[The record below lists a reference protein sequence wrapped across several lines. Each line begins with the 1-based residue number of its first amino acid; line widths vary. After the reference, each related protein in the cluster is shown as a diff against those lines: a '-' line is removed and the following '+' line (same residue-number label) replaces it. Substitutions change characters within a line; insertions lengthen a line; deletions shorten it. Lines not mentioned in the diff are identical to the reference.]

1 MQTLTEIQKD
11 LEQFASVPVYHPAYK
26 FLNSSLDKGIR
37 SAFTAD
43 CISLKEYN
51 DLRTQYLKILAGSK
65 ELEVVDVLT
74 AFDAYCNGKPF
85 IVSTLNIDRILEL
98 RTALGWFVSTV
109 DSDNLELIKDQ
120 SIVISSLQQLLTTC
134 AECVQK
140 NSGEFYKWQELCLS
154 NLLHAYTHENLRD
167 SVIGLFSQF
176 LTWCEDYLERHKD
189 YYFEV
194 SSEKYI
200 SIYKRKHPGL
210 KSGPI
215 YIGPDRVNNPNLK
228 VDYYTMLCF
237 YKALRKEFVEGVDS
251 PLEDSLTLLSD
262 VKFTAK
268 TRALVEIKISKQLHA
283 CRPENLTYFQ
293 CIKNSLFRELYA
305 IDFFSDEVLLKASIY
320 AKRFLETFN
329 KDGLVSYLTTYATLQ
344 TKDVSI
350 LESKNQ
356 IFNQLVTEGLKK
368 LLHSGV
374 LTEQEFETNLQKL
387 RKEC

>member
-1 MQTLTEIQKD
+1 MYTLTEIQKD
-11 LEQFASVPVYHPAYK
+11 LEHFASVPVYHPAYK

-37 SAFTAD
+37 HAFTAD

-65 ELEVVDVLT
+65 ELEIVDLLA
-74 AFDAYCNGKPF
+74 AFDAYCAGKPF
-85 IVSTLNIDRILEL
+85 IVSELNIDRILEL
-98 RTALGWFVSTV
+98 RVALEWFVSMVT
-109 DSDNLELIKDQ
+109 SENLELVKDQ
-120 SIVISSLQQLLTTC
+120 SVVISSLQQLLRIC
-134 AECVQK
+134 AECVQT
-140 NSGEFYKWQELCLS
+140 NSAEFYKWQELCLS
-154 NLLHAYTHENLRD
+154 NLLYAYSCENLRD

-176 LTWCEDYLERHKD
+176 LTWSEDYLEKHKD

-210 KSGPI
+210 QNGPI
-215 YIGPDRVNNPNLK
+215 YIGPNRVNNPNLK

-251 PLEDSLTLLSD
+251 PLSDSLTLLDD
-262 VKFTAK
+262 VKFTSK
-268 TRALVEIKISKQLHA
+268 TRALIEIKVSEKLQA

-293 CIKNSLFRELYA
+293 CIKNSLFKELYA
-305 IDFFSDEVLLKASIY
+305 IDFFSDEVLLRASIY
-320 AKRFLETFN
+320 AKNFLETFN
-329 KDGLVSYLTTYATLQ
+329 KDGLVSYLTTYANLQ

-350 LESKNQ
+350 TESRNQ
-356 IFNQLVTEGLKK
+356 IFNQLLTEGLKK

-374 LTEQEFETNLQKL
+374 LTEEEFETNLNNL